1 MLTISQITQA
11 VKTIAEEFN
20 IKRVS
25 LFGSYAEER
34 NTPQSDVDL
43 LVEFFLPSVSLFTL
57 VDIKNR
63 LEELL
68 SVDVDI
74 IHAPLPQN
82 SLINPEKVV
91 EIYAA

>member
-1 MLTISQITQA
+1 MLTIPQITQA
-11 VKTIAEEFN
+11 VEMVAEEFN

-43 LVEFFLPSVSLFTL
+43 LVEFFLPTVSLFTL
-57 VDIKNR
+57 ADIKHH

-68 SVDVDI
+68 GVEVDI

-82 SLINPEKVV
+82 SLINPKKVV